1 MRPELGAEELA
12 FRDEVR
18 QVLAE
23 HVGRDSMQF
32 FHGRGGST
40 RDLYRALGERGW
52 LALTWPA
59 AHGGAE
65 RSPTYEYLLWD
76 EVAYARAA
84 RPDLGPGI
92 VAKTLISHGTPDQ
105 QTRYLAGIA
114 SGDTGFCLG
123 YSEPDVGSD
132 LRNVRTRAVVTPDG
146 YRVSGEKCWTSDA
159 HNSRFLWLLCRAI
172 DGSEDDDGAR
182 RPSHTILIVPLDAPG
197 VTVRPIQTID
207 GHQLNQVFL
216 DDVHV
221 STADRV
227 GREGAAWML
236 IREALA
242 VERHLQLMPGRLR
255 RDLEDLQAWLAA
267 TGHDA
272 DPLARVRMADL
283 LTGLAEVEVSLLAT
297 LAEMEA
303 GGSGVVPAARTKYRG
318 SVLAQEIARTAL
330 DVGGPAAV
338 TAEAPFGFLWQ
349 QTFMET
355 IAGGTSEILLGIVAR
370 EGLHLGASR

>member
-1 MRPELGAEELA
+1 VKPEFDAEELA

-18 QVLAE
+18 AVLAE
-23 HVGRDSMQF
+23 HVDRDSMQF

-40 RDLYRALGERGW
+40 RELYQALGERGW

-59 AHGGAE
+59 EHGGGE
-65 RSPTYEYLLWD
+65 RSHSYEFLLWD

-92 VAKTLISHGTPDQ
+92 VAKTLIAHGTADQ
-105 QTRYLAGIA
+105 QARYLGGIA
-114 SGDTGFCLG
+114 SGTTGFCLG

-132 LRNVRTRAVVTPDG
+132 LRNVRTRAVVTPGG

-159 HNSRFLWLLCRAI
+159 HNSRYLWLLCRAI
-172 DGSEDDDGAR
+172 DGSKSEDAVP

-197 VTVRPIQTID
+197 VTITPIQTID

-221 STADRV
+221 PAEDRV
-227 GREGAAWML
+227 GQEGAAWML

-255 RDLEDLQAWLAA
+255 RDLEDLRAWLEA

-272 DPLARVRMADL
+272 DPLAQAGMADL
-283 LTGLAEVEVSLLAT
+283 MTGLAEVEVSLLAT
-297 LAEMEA
+297 LAEMGA
-303 GGSGVVPAARTKYRG
+303 GGTGVLPAARTKYRG
-318 SVLAQEIARTAL
+318 SVLAQQIARTAL
-330 DVGGPAAV
+330 DIGGPAAI
-338 TAEAPFGFLWQ
+338 THDAPFGFLWQ